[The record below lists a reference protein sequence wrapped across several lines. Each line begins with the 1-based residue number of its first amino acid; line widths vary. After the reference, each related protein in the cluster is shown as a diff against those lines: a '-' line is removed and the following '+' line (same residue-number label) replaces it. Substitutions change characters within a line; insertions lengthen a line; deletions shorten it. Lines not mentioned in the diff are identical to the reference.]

1 MTPDSKFWTNPM
13 FLLGA
18 IVALIVIVAAILYYF
33 YTKLATTKARVDA
46 AERKASDAAN
56 QAKNIG
62 ATNDKMTAL
71 TARIDSLEG
80 AMTKLKKKTKSSVPE
95 KKVKCDESGCEVD
108 SI

>member
-1 MTPDSKFWTNPM
+1 MSPDSKFWTSPM

-46 AERKASDAAN
+46 AEKRVSDLTN
-56 QAKNIG
+56 QTKNIG
-62 ATNDKMTAL
+62 ASNDKVTAL

-80 AMTKLKKKTKSSVPE
+80 AVTKLKKKTKSSVPE
-95 KKVKCDESGCEVD
+95 KKVKCDDSGCEID